1 MISLLK
7 AMHQKKMSLQHTEQ
21 PTTAMPSSNPNAPHH
36 NVLTIGT
43 YILLN
48 SLIWGVTNPL
58 LKYYGSKSLTN
69 REDDDDNKTIRNTS
83 SHNNNILNQLI
94 SLFGNW
100 KFVMVQMINW
110 CGSLFFLMLL
120 GYTNLTT
127 YVSWTS
133 EEIYKFGNI
142 VLWFVSILSLVSL
155 LSSLIFIC

>member
-1 MISLLK
+1 
-7 AMHQKKMSLQHTEQ
+7 MHQKKMSLQHTEQ

-127 YVSWTS
+127 YVS
-133 EEIYKFGNI
+133 
-142 VLWFVSILSLVSL
+142 
-155 LSSLIFIC
+155 